1 MRHFRHTLSPRAR
14 RARQALTGAVALLV
28 LATGPAGASVYGPDV
43 SSYQHVTGYTLDW
56 GQAHAA
62 GGAAFAFVKATEG
75 PNPTSP
81 YTNPYFAGDFAA
93 LAHLGMMRG
102 AYHFARPS
110 GSTNP
115 QIIASATAQATYFVA
130 AVGPL
135 NHPGDLPPVLDLE
148 ANGGLK
154 PAQLALWTQTWLDQV
169 QQRTGRRPMIY
180 AGPYFWSTS
189 MAGSKAFTGYP
200 LWAASYS
207 AAQPAPFGGWT
218 TWTFW
223 QYTNQASFPGFSA
236 PLDMSMFNG
245 GPAQLAAL
253 ANGAPVPAPT
263 SVPAPSRFPLLT
275 PGALK
280 TTLVA
285 HYGTPLGRGV
295 ANQPVAAV
303 QAVQQVLRVDND
315 GDFGPHTQAALV
327 AWQTARRVPGT
338 GVVDLATWK
347 ALLAAVGAPVPAPK
361 PVPAP
366 VPTPKPTPAPV
377 PKPSPQP
384 VPAPAPKPAP
394 TPAPKPAPKPAPRPA
409 PTPAPKPAPNVSPL
423 LPWVHTVLR
432 VGSRGPAVAAVQKVV
447 HTTADGDFGPAT
459 GAALVAWKKAHHL
472 PATPVVDA
480 ATWSALVKATTPS
493 PLHPFIGTVL
503 RVGSRGPAVAA
514 LQRALRLNADGVF
527 GPITRAA
534 VVAAQRAHHLPATG
548 VVDSRTWLALG
559 A

>member
-14 RARQALTGAVALLV
+14 RARRTLTGAVALLV
-28 LATGPAGASVYGPDV
+28 LAAGPAGASVYGPDV

-56 GQAHAA
+56 GQAHRA

-75 PNPTSP
+75 PNPTTA
-81 YTNPYFAGDFAA
+81 YTNPYFAADFAS
-93 LAHLGMMRG
+93 LANLGMMRG

-110 GSTNP
+110 GGTNA
-115 QIIASATAQATYFVA
+115 QVIASATSQATYFA
-130 AVGPL
+130 TAVGPL
-135 NHPGDLPPVLDLE
+135 NRPGVLPPVLDLE

-189 MAGSKAFTGYP
+189 MAGSKAFASYP

-223 QYTNQASFPGFSA
+223 QYTNQATLPGFSA

-245 GPAQLAAL
+245 SPAQLAAL
-253 ANGAPVPAPT
+253 ANGAPTPSPT

-275 PGALK
+275 PTALK

-285 HYGTPLGRGV
+285 HYGTLLGLGV
-295 ANQPVAAV
+295 ARQPVAAV

-327 AWQTARRVPGT
+327 AWQTARRLTGT

-347 ALLAAVGAPVPAPK
+347 ALLTTVGAPIPAPK
-361 PVPAP
+361 PVPVPTPTPTPGPNPAPKP
-366 VPTPKPTPAPV
+366 VPTPAP
-377 PKPSPQP
+377 K
-384 VPAPAPKPAP
+384 PAPKPAP
-394 TPAPKPAPKPAPRPA
+394 TPAPKPAPKPVPKPA
-409 PTPAPKPAPNVSPL
+409 PQPAPNVSPL

-432 VGSRGPAVAAVQKVV
+432 VGSRGPAVAALQKVV
-447 HTTADGDFGPAT
+447 HAKADGDFGPAT
-459 GAALVAWKKAHHL
+459 GAALVAWKRAHHL
-472 PATPVVDA
+472 PATAVVDA

-493 PLHPFIGTVL
+493 PMHPFIGTVL
-503 RVGSRGPAVAA
+503 RVGSPGPAGAA
-514 LQRALRLNADGVF
+514 LLTAVGLRADGAF
-527 GPITRAA
+527 GPLTRAA
-534 VVAAQRAHHLPATG
+534 VMAAQRAHRLPATG
-548 VVDSRTWLALG
+548 VVDTRTWLALG